1 MTPVYKKGDLVYLK
15 VLTRLPI
22 QQFRV
27 VNVILSASPT
37 NGTFVTATGTFSM
50 ADGSLVKVDK
60 TRDVNV
66 GTYDGRVIQRIPRT
80 KEDRNSNF
88 FVGKSVRVIV
98 DRGSKLDLVAM
109 PIQELVLASNG
120 SAPGIKI
127 SNKVFSWVEHLGC
140 YAIIRSDERL
150 YLLEDFPKLRGNVC
164 K

>member
-1 MTPVYKKGDLVYLK
+1 MTPVYKKGDLVYLE
-15 VLTRLPI
+15 VLTKLPV
-22 QQFRV
+22 QRFRT

-37 NGTFVTATGTFSM
+37 NGTFTTATGTFSM

-80 KEDRNSNF
+80 KDDRNSNF
-88 FVGKSVRVIV
+88 FVGKSVRVLV
-98 DRGSKLDLVAM
+98 DRGNKLDLVAM
-109 PIQELVLASNG
+109 PIQELVPASNG

-140 YAIIRSDERL
+140 YAIIRSSECL
-150 YLLEDFPKLRGNVC
+150 YLLEDFQKLRG

>member
-1 MTPVYKKGDLVYLK
+1 MTPVYKKGDLVYLD

-109 PIQELVLASNG
+109 PIQELVPASNG

-140 YAIIRSDERL
+140 YAIIRTGECL
-150 YLLEDFPKLRGNVC
+150 YLLEDFPKLGG